1 MEVWFGAGGRENN
14 GCKIHRL
21 IDRDDKIIYT
31 FNGKERSRSLF
42 LVRGDLLSFGHLALK
57 YGYLSIEQLQEA
69 LREQKRRASTGRKQ
83 KLGEILVELGYLSR
97 AQVVEIFRRQ
107 ASSGARPQLENYRI
121 LEQIGKGAMGAVYKA
136 LQLSLNRTVALKIL
150 PPSLATDKKYIAR
163 FLQEAKVVAQLNHE
177 NIIYVID
184 VGESQG
190 VYYYA
195 MEYVEGKTVKRMVEE
210 NGPLDK
216 TQVVDIAIQAARALE
231 CACSHG
237 IVHRD
242 IKPAN
247 IMVTPEGVVKLCDF
261 GLARQLDMDVRGV
274 TATIAGTP
282 YYISPEQIRNDPL
295 DTRTDIYALG
305 GTMYFMATG
314 SVPFT
319 GRSPAIV
326 MTKHLYEKPVPPHL
340 KNSAIPRQLEMIIL
354 RCLQKRP
361 EDRFQSPTDLL
372 NALIH
377 LRRGKKPSGRVRPR
391 RRRHIRRGFRK

>member
-1 MEVWFGAGGRENN
+1 MA
-14 GCKIHRL
+14 K
-21 IDRDDKIIYT
+21 
-31 FNGKERSRSLF
+31 S
-42 LVRGDLLSFGHLALK
+42 DLLSFGHLALK

-69 LREQKRRASTGRKQ
+69 LKEQKRRASTGKKQ
-83 KLGEILVELGYLSR
+83 KLGEILVELGYLTR

-107 ASSGARPQLENYRI
+107 ASSGAKPQLENYRI
-121 LEQIGKGAMGAVYKA
+121 LGQIGKGAMGAVYKA

-150 PPSLATDKKYIAR
+150 PPNLATDKNYIAR
-163 FLQEAKVVAQLNHE
+163 FLQEAKVVAKLNHE

-195 MEYVEGKTVKRMVEE
+195 MEFVEGKTVKRMVEE

-216 TQVVDIAIQAARALE
+216 VQVVDISIQAARALE
-231 CACSHG
+231 CAYSHG

-261 GLARQLDMDVRGV
+261 GLARQLDIDMRGV
-274 TATIAGTP
+274 TSTIAGTP

-314 SVPFT
+314 NVPFT

-326 MTKHLYEKPVPPHL
+326 MTKHLYEKPTPLHMRNRAV
-340 KNSAIPRQLEMIIL
+340 PRQLEMIIL
-354 RCLQKRP
+354 KCLQKRP
-361 EDRFQSPTDLL
+361 EDRFQSPTELL
-372 NALIH
+372 NALTH
-377 LRRGKKPSGRVRPR
+377 FRRGKKPSGRIRPR
-391 RRRHIRRGFRK
+391 RRRHIRRRFR